1 MSVRSAIYQSNFV
14 SKLVGDEHIET
25 LSEAKLAHHV
35 IREVTEPIAHVLHIS
50 LLIVGFEVPVI
61 AGQDRTQL
69 TDMEQHHVFHSL
81 EGILGESLTEHSP
94 LAAVHGLI
102 DGVVGVVHALDG
114 WESIVEGGFLETLAM
129 SVDIVKTTVGV
140 DGDEIRCD
148 PDVGSVL
155 AVQLVQP

>member
-1 MSVRSAIYQSNFV
+1 MSVRSAIHQSNLV
-14 SKLVGDEHIET
+14 SKLVGDEHVET

-50 LLIVGFEVPVI
+50 LLVVGFEVPVI

-69 TDMEQHHVFHSL
+69 ADMEQHHVFHSL
-81 EGILGESLTEHSP
+81 EGIFGESLAEHSP
-94 LAAVHGLI
+94 LAAVHCLI
-102 DGVVGVVHALDG
+102 DGIVGVVHALDG

-140 DGDEIRCD
+140 DGNEVRCD